1 MKKIFLIVAAT
12 LICTASF
19 AQKFAHV
26 NFNELVQLMPEADK
40 ARATLQASSKEAQD
54 TYQTMMEEFNNKYT
68 QYQQKVNTWTAA
80 TRESK
85 EKELT
90 EIQQRIQEF
99 SQSVQQELSQQEQQL
114 MAPIYQKA
122 QETVNSI
129 AKKAGYIYVFDKS
142 TALYVDD
149 TQSKDIT
156 KEARKALNIPDSRT
170 LEQLQKEL
178 QAAAQAE

>member
-1 MKKIFLIVAAT
+1 MKKILLIVAASM
-12 LICTASF
+12 ICTAAF

-26 NFNELVQLMPEADK
+26 NFSELVQLMPEADK

-54 TYQTMMEEFNNKYT
+54 TYQSMMEEFNNKYT
-68 QYQQKVNTWTAA
+68 QYQQKSSTWTAA

-129 AKKAGYIYVFDKS
+129 AKKGGYTYVFDKS
-142 TALYVDD
+142 TPLYIDEA
-149 TQSKDIT
+149 QSKDIT

-170 LEQLQKEL
+170 LESLQKEL